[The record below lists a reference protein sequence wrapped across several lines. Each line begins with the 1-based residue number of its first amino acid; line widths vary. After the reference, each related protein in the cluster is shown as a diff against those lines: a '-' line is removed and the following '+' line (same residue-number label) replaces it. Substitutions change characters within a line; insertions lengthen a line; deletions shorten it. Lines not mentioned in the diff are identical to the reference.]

1 MQSTASAEIHI
12 AIPLDRAWEKMRD
25 LSKPHLYVP
34 GLTGCQMTTA
44 QREGVGASRR
54 VFQKGRAPMDETVI
68 EWREKESFVVRL
80 HNGGKA
86 PIPFKEACFSY
97 RIEAGSDGGTIFRPS
112 MTYTLRGGIFGRLLD
127 SLFLNRFISGVVR
140 KVGLN
145 LKQYYET
152 GRPSNPAFQNSQPG
166 AEAVG

>member
-12 AIPLDRAWEKMRD
+12 AMRPDQAWEKMRD

-34 GLTGCQMTTA
+34 GLTDCQMTTS

-68 EWREKESFVVRL
+68 EWREKQGFVVRL
-80 HNGGKA
+80 HNGDK
-86 PIPFKEACFSY
+86 PPVPFKEACFSY
-97 RIEAGSDGGTIFRPS
+97 RIEADGGGGTIFKPS
-112 MTYTLRGGIFGRLLD
+112 MVYTLRGGVLGRLLD
-127 SLFLNRFISGVVR
+127 RLFLNRFVSRVVR
-140 KVGLN
+140 KVGVN

-152 GRPSNPAFQNSQPG
+152 GQPSNPAFRNPG
-166 AEAVG
+166 

>member
-12 AIPLDRAWEKMRD
+12 AVSPDRAWEKMRD

-34 GLTGCQMTTA
+34 GLTGCEMTTA

-68 EWREKESFVVRL
+68 EWREHQGFVVRL
-80 HNGGKA
+80 HDGNKP

-97 RIEAGSDGGTIFRPS
+97 QIEPATHGGTIFKPS
-112 MTYTLRGGIFGRLLD
+112 MTYTIRGGIVGLLLD
-127 SLFLNRFISGVVR
+127 RLFLNRFISGVVR
-140 KVGLN
+140 KIGLN

-152 GRPSNPAFQNSQPG
+152 GQPSNPTLENSQP
-166 AEAVG
+166 AAKAVG